1 MSTAGSVCVVCVC
14 LCVLALSR
22 GNYSLGGMLFL
33 PCSVALHNHVAAERL
48 AQDGAQTTIPI
59 RLAVCTG
66 QATINY

>member
-1 MSTAGSVCVVCVC
+1 
-14 LCVLALSR
+14 
-22 GNYSLGGMLFL
+22 MLFL